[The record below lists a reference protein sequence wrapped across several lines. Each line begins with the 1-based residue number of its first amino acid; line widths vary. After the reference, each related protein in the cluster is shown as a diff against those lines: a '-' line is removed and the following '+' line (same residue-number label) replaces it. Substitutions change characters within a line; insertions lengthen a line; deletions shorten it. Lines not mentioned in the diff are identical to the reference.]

1 MKKIFFFAAIA
12 AILSLS
18 ACKQNVDSASST
30 DNASVVMDNIMARK
44 SVRSYL
50 PQTIGDDTIQALLR
64 AAMAAPSGMDVRP
77 WSFVVLKDKTNF
89 DQIFAGNMNL
99 KKYQEAAVVIV
110 VCADTTMPKRNGVD
124 GQRVPNRIWRDDMG
138 ACTENLLLAA
148 EAYGL
153 GAVWTACYP
162 FENNMPSVKKEL
174 SLPDEV
180 VPYCVIPVGHHDGTT
195 QPKDKWDESRIHF
208 ERW

>member
-89 DQIFAGNMNL
+89 DQIFAGNMTL

-124 GQRVPNRIWRDDMG
+124 GQRVPNGIWRDDMG

-148 EAYGL
+148 EA
-153 GAVWTACYP
+153 
-162 FENNMPSVKKEL
+162 
-174 SLPDEV
+174 
-180 VPYCVIPVGHHDGTT
+180 
-195 QPKDKWDESRIHF
+195 
-208 ERW
+208 